1 MYVSFKIS
9 RCLQP
14 ELVSSL
20 EAPGLMDFT
29 FHGLSLSVD
38 MRLAMQFWTGHLIR
52 QPSSVSPTLPS
63 PCMSTT
69 R

>member
-20 EAPGLMDFT
+20 EDPGVMDFT

-38 MRLAMQFWTGHLIR
+38 MRLAVQCSAGLDTW
-52 QPSSVSPTLPS
+52 
-63 PCMSTT
+63 
-69 R
+69 